1 MKIKIM
7 QPKNTLACEG
17 ELSASVKS
25 VKAKGDNNSKVSI
38 EFCVVCNGGE
48 FVVAK
53 DYALKLEPKTEL
65 YKDAQTILARPFAEA
80 ELSSGEFDTETLTG
94 LACRVVVVHRRT
106 SGGKTAAVV
115 TAVLPKD

>member
-1 MKIKIM
+1 MKIKII
-7 QPKNTLACEG
+7 QPKNTVACEG
-17 ELSASVKS
+17 ELPAHVKA
-25 VKAKGDNNSKVSI
+25 VKAKGENKIMI
-38 EFCVVCNGGE
+38 EWGVVCNGGE

-53 DYALKLEPKTEL
+53 DYPAKLEPKTEL

-80 ELSSGEFDTETLTG
+80 ELSGEFDTETLTG